1 MQEVFFLSS
10 MDSRRFSSVFRCEV
24 VRPIELPNGHHALMV
39 SCDPP
44 LKGQE
49 LGHPLGISELLLCS
63 RFYDEDL
70 RTFPAFPHFVQICLP
85 DADLPAD
92 VMPASIAWGEIYKTE
107 ADAHAHEMSAR
118 PSTEAPRDTGPPR
131 GARTMNELT
140 VEDVPLLLV
149 GETVDAIWVDYAL
162 RLLFSNGATVILECP
177 FSLGR
182 SPDAATMI
190 DPEGDKLAL
199 VPALRLHTL
208 EVTAAHATG
217 STLTMTFSDG
227 SRLIAEPHPEFESWH
242 YFGPESPPTMI
253 VMMPGGG
260 PAIWLHHEETEQE
273 FVSFRTR
280 ATNEHLLPAFHDV
293 FTSLTVPPLR
303 WLVTDLDIVM
313 RSGSTV
319 NVHEWDRRLRAAPPP
334 GLWFSH
340 EEMLTL
346 VRDNDQ
352 LIDGEFFGVPL
363 GAGADP
369 ARAVLRIDFFDS
381 GEATVV
387 LDPSVIGVSEAFER
401 LFGPAVEVPS
411 IGSRNA
417 DNAAY
422 RVQSLLL
429 AFLDTLPAR
438 RTAALRQQAEAVQA
452 VHEAAPRIWDVVL
465 AETPRADFPDGPLP
479 GSLAYRTDEAP
490 LAGEVLVWML
500 DGRIDSVEL
509 PWFTTEMPA
518 GLPRPEQL
526 IRTAIEGDGDH
537 GVR

>member
-1 MQEVFFLSS
+1 MAKV
-10 MDSRRFSSVFRCEV
+10 
-24 VRPIELPNGHHALMV
+24 
-39 SCDPP
+39 
-44 LKGQE
+44 
-49 LGHPLGISELLLCS
+49 LGTD
-63 RFYDEDL
+63 R
-70 RTFPAFPHFVQICLP
+70 
-85 DADLPAD
+85 
-92 VMPASIAWGEIYKTE
+92 
-107 ADAHAHEMSAR
+107 
-118 PSTEAPRDTGPPR
+118 STPGLA
-131 GARTMNELT
+131 

-149 GETVDAIWVDYAL
+149 GETVDAIWVDYSL
-162 RLLFSNGATVILECP
+162 RLLLSNGATVILECP
-177 FSLGR
+177 FSLGV
-182 SPDAATMI
+182 SPDTATMI
-190 DPEGDKLAL
+190 DPEGDKAGL

-208 EVTAAHATG
+208 VVTAAHATG
-217 STLTMTFSDG
+217 STLMMTFSDG
-227 SRLIAEPHPEFESWH
+227 SRLTAGPHPELESWH
-242 YFGPESPPTMI
+242 YIGPETPPTRI
-253 VMMPGGG
+253 IIMPGGG
-260 PAIWLHHEETEQE
+260 SAIWLHRPETERG
-273 FVSFRTR
+273 FLSFRTR
-280 ATNEHLLPAFHDV
+280 PSDEHLLPAFHDV
-293 FTSLTVPPLR
+293 FTSLPVPPLR

-319 NVHEWDRRLRAAPPP
+319 NVHEWGRRLRAAPPP

-340 EEMLTL
+340 DEMLTL

-352 LIDGEFFGVPL
+352 LIDAEFFGVPL
-363 GAGADP
+363 TAAADP

-438 RTAALRQQAEAVQA
+438 RTTELREQAEAVRA
-452 VHEAAPRIWDVVL
+452 VHETAPRIWDVVL

-500 DGRIDSVEL
+500 DGRIDSIRF

-526 IRTAIEGDGDH
+526 IRTAIEGEGGH
-537 GVR
+537 SVR